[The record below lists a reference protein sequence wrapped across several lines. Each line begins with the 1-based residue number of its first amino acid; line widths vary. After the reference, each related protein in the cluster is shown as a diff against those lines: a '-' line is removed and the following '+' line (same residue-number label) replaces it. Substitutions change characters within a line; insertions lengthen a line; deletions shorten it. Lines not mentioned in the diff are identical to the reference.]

1 MGTVAYGKERQCL
14 KARPGSPCAR
24 SDSWTN
30 ECGAFGAPDP
40 TPTQSFRTRRSVL
53 VLGGPLLWV
62 CSLSHALAVAMAIHP
77 APLPTR
83 KTKLSGVVSVCV
95 SGLQISQSYFQSQSN
110 YQRLTS
116 SISAVRRDSIRIGL
130 VTINTPYIT
139 FNCYRS
145 QRSWVMWLITGSAA
159 TWNWVKK

>member
-145 QRSWVMWLITGSAA
+145 QRS
-159 TWNWVKK
+159 